1 MSWIFKILRF
11 NVTFNVYWLQ
21 TNRQAKY
28 KDLIYVIMKNYIDKN
43 EFPEKNIQGYPQKMI
58 L

>member
-28 KDLIYVIMKNYIDKN
+28 IDLIYVIMKNYKDKN

>member
-1 MSWIFKILRF
+1 MSWIFKILR
-11 NVTFNVYWLQ
+11 FNVYWLQ

-28 KDLIYVIMKNYIDKN
+28 IDLIYVIMKNYIDKN

-58 L
+58 LKRR